1 MKTRPATEDCVTVID
16 CHYVYEKTAA
26 AFLLNAG
33 NEAAFIETNTSH
45 ALPYLL
51 TALKDKNISA
61 EKIKYIIITHVHLDH
76 AGGTAALLQ
85 HCPNA
90 TVVAHPRA
98 ARHVI
103 DPQRLVESARMVYG
117 HELFEKLYGAIERV
131 PAERVITPE
140 DGASLT
146 LGDREL
152 RFFYTRGHA
161 NHHFVIFDTQDR
173 TVYTGDSFGIAYPL
187 LQSGSR
193 PFIYPTTTPTDFDP
207 IEAHRSYDLITSLKP
222 RRAMLTH
229 FGEWGDVSY
238 GAAELHRLM
247 NEIEKIYG
255 YLLEHDLSQEK
266 ATTYAEEQFEAL
278 FLRELAERGIYP
290 TEEQLQ
296 MLRIDTGI
304 NAQGIVFSAMRQK
317 KKNER

>member
-1 MKTRPATEDCVTVID
+1 MNTQPSTEDCVTIID

-26 AFLLNAG
+26 SFLLDAG

-51 TALKDKNISA
+51 SALKDKNIST
-61 EKIKYIIITHVHLDH
+61 KKVKYIIITHVHLDH

-98 ARHVI
+98 ARHII

-117 HELFEKLYGAIERV
+117 HELFEKLYGTIAGV
-131 PAERVITPE
+131 PAERIITPE
-140 DGASLT
+140 DGSSLA

-161 NHHFVIFDTQDR
+161 NHHFVIFDTKDR

-193 PFIYPTTTPTDFDP
+193 PFIYPSTTPTDFDP
-207 IEAHRSYDLITSLKP
+207 AEAHRSYDLIASLGA
-222 RRAMLTH
+222 RRAILTH
-229 FGEWGDVSY
+229 FGEWGDIST
-238 GAAELHRLM
+238 GTAELHRLM
-247 NEIEKIYG
+247 NEIEKIYA
-255 YLLEHDLSQEK
+255 YLLKHDLNQEK
-266 ATTYAEEQFEAL
+266 AAAYAEEQLESL
-278 FLRELAERGIYP
+278 FLKELRERGIYP

-304 NAQGIVFSAMRQK
+304 NAQGIVFSALRQK